1 MKSPE
6 LMETDYPAGGD
17 ASPSRLALILAAER
31 LFAENGIEGV
41 SLRQINEAAGQRNAS
56 ATHYHFGSRD
66 GLVSAV
72 FEYRMGF
79 INARRLA
86 RMETLAREAKL
97 GDLRAL
103 TSVLVWPLAEELRP
117 RPEGN
122 FYLRFLERAHRRPVL
137 VTSLT
142 DESWLAGWR
151 RATEALTRLL
161 TYLPNTIVALRLR
174 MAAQHCISG
183 LADIEAWGSKA
194 AGDLSLRVE
203 TVIDSIQAGL
213 LAPVSFETLE
223 ALRVTE
229 AGQRAERPRRR
240 SS

>member
-1 MKSPE
+1 
-6 LMETDYPAGGD
+6 MESDYSTAPAD
-17 ASPSRLALILAAER
+17 TSSSRLALILAAER
-31 LFAENGIEGV
+31 LFAENGIQGV

-86 RMETLAREAKL
+86 RMEALAREAKL
-97 GDLRAL
+97 SDLRAL
-103 TSVLVWPLAEELRP
+103 VSVLVWPLAEELRP

-122 FYLRFLERAHRRPVL
+122 FYLRFLERTHRRPVL

-142 DESWLAGWR
+142 DEAWLAGWR
-151 RATEALTRLL
+151 QATEALTRLM
-161 TYLPNTIVALRLR
+161 TYLPGPIVALRLR

-183 LADIEAWGSKA
+183 LAVIEAWGSEA
-194 AGDLSLRVE
+194 VADLALRVE

-213 LAPVSFETLE
+213 VAPVSFETLQ
-223 ALRVTE
+223 ALQATE
-229 AGQRAERPRRR
+229 EKRRT
-240 SS
+240 